1 MLKRLLIVLLILV
14 GLAALADR
22 FLARAAGD
30 AAGAQIRRAVRTP
43 EDADVR
49 FNGFPFV
56 TQAMS
61 GHFESVDVT
70 ARDVPQNGLT
80 VTRIEAHFT
89 GVRINFSKALNGEV
103 AGVPTDRARATVRI
117 SYDDLNTFLR
127 RRPGAL
133 SVSGSGNG
141 RAQVSGRIRVRGAEL
156 DASGTAA
163 AQIRDGSVV
172 LRVTQA
178 TAEGRAVPAAALP
191 LLTVELRLPELPFGI
206 ALSRVTAERD
216 GLVIDG
222 TAKGLVIPT
231 R

>member
-30 AAGAQIRRAVRTP
+30 AAGTQIRRAVDSP
-43 EDADVR
+43 EDAEVR

-56 TQAMS
+56 TQAMR

-70 ARDVPQNGLT
+70 ARDVPQAGLT

-117 SYDDLNTFLR
+117 SYDDLNAFLG
-127 RRPGAL
+127 RRPGRL
-133 SVSGSGNG
+133 NVSGESGKSV
-141 RAQVSGRIRVRGAEL
+141 VSGQIRVRGAEL

-163 AQIRDGSVV
+163 AQIRDGAVV

-191 LLTVELRLPELPFGI
+191 LLTVELRLPDLPFGI
-206 ALSRVTAERD
+206 ALTGVTAERD
-216 GLVIDG
+216 ALVITG
-222 TAKGLVIPT
+222 SAKGLVIPT